1 MTACQQ
7 LAPEVGTAA
16 ACRSMEVSRA
26 TFYRR
31 LCRAEQLEV
40 DAQPRPKPVRALS
53 DEERGKVVEILHQER
68 FMDKAP
74 ATVYA
79 TLLDEGTY
87 LCSTRT
93 MYRILGEEGEVRER
107 RDQLRHPHYSAP
119 QLLATGPN
127 QVWSWDITKLL
138 GPVKWSHFYL
148 FVILDLFSRYV
159 VGWMIADRE
168 SAVLAERLIRETCE
182 KQNIEPGQLTI
193 HADRGSSMTSKPVAL
208 LMADLGITKTHSRPH
223 VSDDNPYSESQFK
236 TLKYHPTFP
245 ERFGSIEDA
254 RAFCQRFFP
263 WYNTEHRHSGIG
275 LLTPA
280 TVHYGNDAIVT
291 HQRQLVLTA
300 AFSNHP
306 ERFVRGAPQPP
317 RVPDAVWINKPKPA
331 STSTEILAP
340 LPDHTPNHGV
350 FEFGPERD
358 RRSWGFLEADFFN
371 PVPQVTGNE
380 RKFVEQVSQSR

>member
-7 LAPEVGTAA
+7 LAPEVGIAA

-31 LCRAEQLEV
+31 LCQAERPLRAG
-40 DAQPRPKPVRALS
+40 QPRPKPVRALS

-93 MYRILGEEGEVRER
+93 MYRILGKEGEVRER

-119 QLLATGPN
+119 QLLAMGPN

-138 GPVKWSHFYL
+138 GPVKWSYFYL

-159 VGWMIADRE
+159 VGWMIAHRE

-254 RAFCQRFFP
+254 RAFCQQFFP

-280 TVHYGNDAIVT
+280 TVHYGKDSIVT
-291 HQRQLVLTA
+291 NQRQLVLTA

-306 ERFVRGAPQPP
+306 ERFARGAPRPP

-350 FEFGPERD
+350 SEFGPERD

-371 PVPQVTGNE
+371 PVPN
-380 RKFVEQVSQSR
+380 

>member
-93 MYRILGEEGEVRER
+93 MYRILGKEGEVRER

-119 QLLATGPN
+119 QLLAMGPN

-138 GPVKWSHFYL
+138 GPVKWSYFYL

-223 VSDDNPYSESQFK
+223 VSDDNPFSESQFK

-300 AFSNHP
+300 PFSNHP

-350 FEFGPERD
+350 SEYGPKRD
-358 RRSWGFLEADFFN
+358 RRSWGFLEADLFN
-371 PVPQVTGNE
+371 PVPQLTGNE
-380 RKFVEQVSQSR
+380 LKFVEQVSQSR

>member
-7 LAPEVGTAA
+7 LAPEVGIAA

-26 TFYRR
+26 NFYRR
-31 LCRAEQLEV
+31 LCQAERPLRAG
-40 DAQPRPKPVRALS
+40 QPRPKPVRALS

-138 GPVKWSHFYL
+138 GPVKWSYFYL

-159 VGWMIADRE
+159 VGWMIAHRE

-254 RAFCQRFFP
+254 RAFCQQFFP

-280 TVHYGNDAIVT
+280 TVHYGKDSIVT
-291 HQRQLVLTA
+291 NQRQLVLTA

-306 ERFVRGAPQPP
+306 ERFARGAPQPP

-340 LPDHTPNHGV
+340 LPDHTPNHEVSEYGLK
-350 FEFGPERD
+350 RD

-380 RKFVEQVSQSR
+380 LKFVEQVSQSR

>member
-138 GPVKWSHFYL
+138 GPVKWSYFYL

-159 VGWMIADRE
+159 VGWMIAHRE

-223 VSDDNPYSESQFK
+223 VSDDNPFSESQFK

-254 RAFCQRFFP
+254 RAFCQQFFP

-280 TVHYGNDAIVT
+280 TVHHGKDAIVT
-291 HQRQLVLTA
+291 NQRQLVLTA

-306 ERFVRGAPQPP
+306 ERFVRGAPRSP
-317 RVPDAVWINKPKPA
+317 RVPDAVWINKPKPT
-331 STSTEILAP
+331 STSTAILAP
-340 LPDHTPNHGV
+340 LPDNTPNHGV
-350 FEFGPERD
+350 SEYGPKRD
-358 RRSWGFLEADFFN
+358 RRSWGFLEADSFN
-371 PVPQVTGNE
+371 PVPQLTGNE
-380 RKFVEQVSQSR
+380 LKFVEQVSQSR

>member
-7 LAPEVGTAA
+7 LAPEVGIAA

-31 LCRAEQLEV
+31 LFQAERPEV

-93 MYRILGEEGEVRER
+93 MYRILGKEGEVRER

-138 GPVKWSHFYL
+138 GPVKWSYFYL

-159 VGWMIADRE
+159 VGWMIAHRE

-182 KQNIEPGQLTI
+182 KQNIESGQLTI

-254 RAFCQRFFP
+254 RAFCQQFFP

-280 TVHYGNDAIVT
+280 TVHYGHDAIVT
-291 HQRQLVLTA
+291 NQRQLVLTA

-306 ERFVRGAPQPP
+306 ERFVRGAPRPP
-317 RVPDAVWINKPKPA
+317 RVPDAVWINKPKPT
-331 STSTEILAP
+331 STSTAILAP
-340 LPDHTPNHGV
+340 LPDNTPNHGV
-350 FEFGPERD
+350 SEYGPKRD
-358 RRSWGFLEADFFN
+358 RRSWGFLEADSFN
-371 PVPQVTGNE
+371 PVPQLTGNE
-380 RKFVEQVSQSR
+380 LKFVEQVSQSR

>member
-7 LAPEVGTAA
+7 LAPEVGIAA

-31 LCRAEQLEV
+31 LFQAERPEV
-40 DAQPRPKPVRALS
+40 AIQPRPKPVRALS

-93 MYRILGEEGEVRER
+93 MYRILGKEGEVRER

-138 GPVKWSHFYL
+138 GPVKWSYFYL

-159 VGWMIADRE
+159 VGWMIAHRE

-254 RAFCQRFFP
+254 RSFCQQFFP

-280 TVHYGNDAIVT
+280 TVHYGKDAIVT
-291 HQRQLVLTA
+291 NQRELVLTA

-306 ERFVRGAPQPP
+306 ERFVRGAPRPP
-317 RVPDAVWINKPKPA
+317 HVPDAVWINKPKPA

-340 LPDHTPNHGV
+340 LPDNTPNHGV
-350 FEFGPERD
+350 SEYGPKRD

-371 PVPQVTGNE
+371 PVPQLTGNE
-380 RKFVEQVSQSR
+380 LKFVEQVSQSR